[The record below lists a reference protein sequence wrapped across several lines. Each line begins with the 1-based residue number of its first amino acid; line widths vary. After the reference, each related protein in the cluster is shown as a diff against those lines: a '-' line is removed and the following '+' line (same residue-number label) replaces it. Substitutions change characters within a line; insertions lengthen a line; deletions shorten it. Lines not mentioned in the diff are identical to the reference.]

1 MHLSL
6 NKVAGICGQV
16 SCAASLFLYCQPEA
30 QRVAGAVA
38 RCGDK
43 GSGNRWLASGLTR
56 EAFIKLQSPK
66 PIHQF

>member
-6 NKVAGICGQV
+6 NEVAGICGQV

-38 RCGDK
+38 RCGDN
-43 GSGNRWLASGLTR
+43 GSRWLASGLTR
-56 EAFIKLQSPK
+56 EAFRKLQSPK
-66 PIHQF
+66 PTHQF